1 MFGKSKNQ
9 TRPSDP
15 PLTVLALTTCY
26 PDRELLQQVCIEA
39 GWKIAFADDLAEA
52 VGRPAGIVV
61 CDRDVSGIDWRGAI
75 RQLASSPHPR
85 RVILASFVVD
95 DYLWDEVI
103 QCGGYDVLPKP
114 FRAHEVVHTIQFAW
128 AALTKSLPSVP
139 HTE

>member
-1 MFGKSKNQ
+1 MFGKWRNRNGSG
-9 TRPSDP
+9 DP

-26 PDRELLQQVCIEA
+26 PDREQLQQICVGA
-39 GWKIAFADDLAEA
+39 GWKISFADDLAEA

-61 CDRDVSGIDWRGAI
+61 CDRDVSGIDWRRAI
-75 RQLASSPHPR
+75 HQLASSPHPR

-114 FRAHEVVHTIQFAW
+114 FRAQEVVHTIQFAW
-128 AALTKSLPSVP
+128 AALTKSHPSVR